1 MSQPANAYPPLEAVT
16 RPAVD
21 TATAAYYLN
30 RAQQT
35 LRIWACK
42 ENGPVRPVRVN
53 GKLLW
58 PVAEL
63 RRLVHEGDGKPRM
76 RRIGTLNPTG
86 AR

>member
-1 MSQPANAYPPLEAVT
+1 MSKPANAYPPLEAVT

-21 TATAAYYLN
+21 TAAAAFYLN

-42 ENGPVRPVRVN
+42 ENGPVRPVRIN

-63 RRLVHEGDGKPRM
+63 RRLVREGDGKPRM
-76 RRIGTLNPTG
+76 RRVGTLNVNG
-86 AR
+86 GR

>member
-53 GKLLW
+53 G
-58 PVAEL
+58 
-63 RRLVHEGDGKPRM
+63 
-76 RRIGTLNPTG
+76 
-86 AR
+86 